1 MTEPYKIIEV
11 KESVFADNDREAA
24 RLRTQLKQDR
34 TFLLNLMSSPGSGK
48 TTTLLRTL
56 EALKDELRIGV
67 MEADIDSDVDAK
79 TIADAGVKSI
89 QLHTGGMCHLDASMT
104 EQGLKEIGTKDLD
117 LVVLE
122 NVGNLVCPAEFD
134 TGAVKNAM
142 ILSVPFSVLLGM
154 LCGKLLN
161 MSKGREMI
169 TSYIIS
175 FFINGVYQLI
185 VLYMMGSI
193 IPIKHFSLKLPRGYG
208 IRNTVSL
215 LNMRQCVDNLLAV
228 NIGGVKIPV
237 LTFIIIALF
246 CLFIVW
252 FRKTKLG
259 QDMRAVGQDMEVARD
274 AGINVERTRVIS
286 MVIST
291 VATSLLLASHVPSG
305 AVTT

>member
-24 RLRTQLKQDR
+24 RLRVQLKQDR

-104 EQGLKEIGTKDLD
+104 EQGLKEIGTKDLN

-142 ILSVPFSVLLGM
+142 ILSVPEGHDKPLKYPLMFQVVDVVLVNKMDVAPYFDFDLDKCRANVAM
-154 LCGKLLN
+154 RN
-161 MSKGREMI
+161 PNAR
-169 TSYIIS
+169 
-175 FFINGVYQLI
+175 V
-185 VLYMMGSI
+185 
-193 IPIKHFSLKLPRGYG
+193 IPICAKTGEGMDEWYQWLRDQ
-208 IRNTVSL
+208 VS
-215 LNMRQCVDNLLAV
+215 A
-228 NIGGVKIPV
+228 
-237 LTFIIIALF
+237 
-246 CLFIVW
+246 W
-252 FRKTKLG
+252 KT
-259 QDMRAVGQDMEVARD
+259 A
-274 AGINVERTRVIS
+274 
-286 MVIST
+286 
-291 VATSLLLASHVPSG
+291 
-305 AVTT
+305 